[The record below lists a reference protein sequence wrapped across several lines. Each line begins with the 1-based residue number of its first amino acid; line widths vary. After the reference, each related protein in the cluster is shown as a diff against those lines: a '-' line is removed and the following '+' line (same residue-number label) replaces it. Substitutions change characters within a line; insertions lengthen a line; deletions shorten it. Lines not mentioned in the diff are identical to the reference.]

1 VAASTN
7 GAATE
12 LMMRTTAMLTTVAW
26 LLGGCTFTPLVPAPP
41 VADAAPE
48 QAAAPPEP
56 EPEPAPQP
64 VVQARV
70 APRRPQPVRID
81 NTSIESFRSSWER
94 MRASLSPAQQADLS
108 NAVVR
113 LTFADY
119 GGANIPT
126 NLRSSPIVPE
136 MVRHQIAGLTFTEI
150 LALSP

>member
-1 VAASTN
+1 
-7 GAATE
+7 
-12 LMMRTTAMLTTVAW
+12 MRTTAMLTTVAW

-41 VADAAPE
+41 VPDAAPE
-48 QAAAPPEP
+48 QAAAPPEL
-56 EPEPAPQP
+56 EPAPQP
-64 VVQARV
+64 VAQARV
-70 APRRPQPVRID
+70 VPRRPQAVRID

-113 LTFADY
+113 LTFAGY
-119 GGANIPT
+119 GAANIPT

-136 MVRHQIAGLTFTEI
+136 MVRDQIAGLTYPEI